1 MKMDIGLSVEGKHL
15 PRMEE
20 VGRVAEEIGFSGLWT
35 SETKHDSFLPLV
47 VAATRTQ
54 RIQLG
59 NAVAVAFSRSPM
71 VTAQLAWDLQDFS
84 GGRFILGLGTQVK
97 GHITRRFGMPWS
109 KPAARLREY
118 VLALRAIWRSFQT
131 EEPMNFEGEFYTHN
145 LMTPFFNPGPIEHPQ
160 IPVYIAGVNT
170 RMCRVAG
177 EVCDGFHVHSFHSPE
192 YVRELVLPALEDGAS
207 AEGRSMND
215 VQLATSV
222 FVITGKSE
230 GERTEQREKM
240 RAQVAFYA
248 STPTYHTVLKVHGW
262 EEIGDRLSVL
272 AREKKWDEMPKLI
285 TDAMLGAFAVE
296 GAPDEIG
303 PALKERYEGLIDR
316 VSLYLPFEPGENERF
331 WKTTRKAVEG

>member
-1 MKMDIGLSVEGKHL
+1 MKVDVGLSVEGKHL

-118 VLALRAIWRSFQT
+118 VLALRAIWRPFQT
-131 EEPMNFEGEFYTHN
+131 EEPMNFEGEF
-145 LMTPFFNPGPIEHPQ
+145 
-160 IPVYIAGVNT
+160 
-170 RMCRVAG
+170 
-177 EVCDGFHVHSFHSPE
+177 
-192 YVRELVLPALEDGAS
+192 
-207 AEGRSMND
+207 
-215 VQLATSV
+215 
-222 FVITGKSE
+222 
-230 GERTEQREKM
+230 
-240 RAQVAFYA
+240 
-248 STPTYHTVLKVHGW
+248 
-262 EEIGDRLSVL
+262 
-272 AREKKWDEMPKLI
+272 
-285 TDAMLGAFAVE
+285 
-296 GAPDEIG
+296 
-303 PALKERYEGLIDR
+303 
-316 VSLYLPFEPGENERF
+316 
-331 WKTTRKAVEG
+331 